1 MEKST
6 KSSGKACIKEYFNVE
21 FDTLYKYSGHYISK
35 YLMILSSKD
44 MIKEEPALVTHK
56 YATLLLKM
64 Y

>member
-1 MEKST
+1 M
-6 KSSGKACIKEYFNVE
+6 KEYFNVE
-21 FDTLYKYSGHYISK
+21 FETLYKSSGPYISK

-44 MIKEEPALVTHK
+44 MIKEELALVTQK

>member
-1 MEKST
+1 MEKNT
-6 KSSGKACIKEYFNVE
+6 KSNGKACIKEYFNVE
-21 FDTLYKYSGHYISK
+21 FETLYKSSGHYISK

-44 MIKEEPALVTHK
+44 MTKEKPALVMQK

>member
-21 FDTLYKYSGHYISK
+21 FDTLYKYSGNYISK

-44 MIKEEPALVTHK
+44 MIKEEPALVTQK